1 MANCS
6 CSGNSGSTYATANR
20 SGYGCLSSVPT
31 SSGIAYNCFLPPT
44 NQAYYQNFPFYNGPC
59 GSVAGENDSDGCN
72 CNTNCGCNNN
82 CCNSC
87 NSCNSCGSCNGDS
100 DSCNSCNC
108 NNNCCCSTSRTMF
121 CNCPCNLCCGP
132 AAALAATSGS
142 VTTGAGAAVPISLV
156 AQASDSSIPPA
167 LASVVG
173 PISVMSDSIIFNC
186 AGTYL
191 VTLTVHLPDG
201 TTYTGTIGLT
211 ANGAAVSSSIQDI
224 TLTTGGYD
232 GTSQALI
239 RVAEGATM
247 TINTSAALTATA
259 DSQNIITVS
268 IVRIA

>member
-6 CSGNSGSTYATANR
+6 CSGNSGSTYSTVNR

-44 NQAYYQNFPFYNGPC
+44 NTAYYQNFPFYNGPC
-59 GSVAGENDSDGCN
+59 GTVAGENDSD
-72 CNTNCGCNNN
+72 
-82 CCNSC
+82 
-87 NSCNSCGSCNGDS
+87 
-100 DSCNSCNC
+100 SCNC
-108 NNNCCCSTSRTMF
+108 NNNCGNNCSNTCGNNCGCNSNCNTCGCNTCGCSSDNGNCCTTSRTMY
-121 CNCPCNLCCGP
+121 CNCPCNICCGP
-132 AAALAATSGS
+132 AAALAATTGS
-142 VTTGAGAAVPISLV
+142 VTTGAGGAIPIALV
-156 AQASDSSIPPA
+156 AQASDNSIPLA

-211 ANGAAVSSSIQDI
+211 ANGAAVSSATQDI

-239 RVAEGATM
+239 RVAEGATL

-259 DSQNIITVS
+259 DGQNIVTIS
-268 IVRIA
+268 ILRVA